1 LEQNTTYRDSV
12 ATIDEQGKRK
22 WIFPKMPK
30 GKFYDRRKALSYL
43 LLLILLATPY
53 LKIGGQPVLMLNI
66 LERKFVIFGQIFW
79 PQDLHLF
86 ALTML
91 VFILFII
98 VFTIVFGRLFCG
110 WVCPQTIFM
119 EMVFRRIEYAIEGDW
134 AQQKR
139 LKKLPWNREK
149 LLKKGTKNLIFW
161 FISFLIANTFL
172 SYIISYEVLWN
183 IILDKPQNH
192 IAGLISIIIF
202 TTVFYLVFSKFR
214 EQVCTVVC
222 PYGRLQDV
230 LLDKNSLVV
239 IYDKLRGEKRG
250 KIAKGENREDAKK
263 GDCIDCNQCVN
274 VCPTGI
280 DIRNGT
286 QLECVNCTACMDA
299 CDDMMEKVNLPKN
312 LIRYDSINGIE
323 NKEGF
328 KITTRVKAYIVVLF
342 VLFTIL
348 VSMLFTRSEFETTIL
363 RTRGTIFQEVSEG
376 VYSNIYDVSVLNKS
390 NNDLHVDIKVL
401 EGNAKVQMIGDNLVL
416 KAQSESQGKFMLL
429 INEEDFTHRK
439 MNLVLGIYSDNE
451 LIEKVETTFIT
462 PTL

>member
-1 LEQNTTYRDSV
+1 VEPNTTYRDSI
-12 ATIDEQGKRK
+12 ATIDEQGKRR
-22 WIFPKMPK
+22 WIFPKKPN
-30 GKFYDRRKALSYL
+30 GKFFNKRKALSYVL
-43 LLLILLATPY
+43 LLMLFSIPY
-53 LKIGGQPVLMLNI
+53 LTIGGQPVLLFNI

-98 VFTIVFGRLFCG
+98 IFTIVFGRMFCG

-139 LKKLPWNREK
+139 LAKQPWNREK
-149 LLKKGTKNLIFW
+149 LLKKGAKNFVFW
-161 FISFLIANTFL
+161 IISFLIANTFL
-172 SYIISYEVLWN
+172 SYIIGYQALWN

-192 IAGLISIIIF
+192 VGGLIAIVIF

-239 IYDKLRGEKRG
+239 IYDKLRGEKRS
-250 KIAKGENREDAKK
+250 KIAKGEDRKEEGK

-299 CDDMMEKVNLPKN
+299 CDFMMEKVNLPKY

-323 NKEGF
+323 NKSGF
-328 KITTRVKAYIVVLF
+328 TVTNRVKAYIVVL
-342 VLFTIL
+342 VLLLTVLIT
-348 VSMLFTRSEFETTIL
+348 MLFSRSEFETTVF
-363 RTRGTIFQEVSEG
+363 RTRGTIFQEVTHG
-376 VYSNIYDVSVLNKS
+376 VYSNIYDVSVLNKT
-390 NNDLHVDIKVL
+390 NKNIDVVIKVL
-401 EGNAKVQMIGDNLVL
+401 EGNAEVKMVGDNLVL

-429 INEEDFTHRK
+429 IKEEDFTNRR
-439 MNLVLGIYSDNE
+439 MNLVLGIYSNNE